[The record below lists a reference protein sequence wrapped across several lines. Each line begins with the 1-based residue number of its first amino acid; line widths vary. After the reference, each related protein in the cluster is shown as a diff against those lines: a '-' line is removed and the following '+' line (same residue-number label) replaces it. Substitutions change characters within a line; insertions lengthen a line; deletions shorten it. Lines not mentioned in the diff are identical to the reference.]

1 MVFGI
6 LTEQWWICAAAGAS
20 LLFTIISRIYM
31 ARKAFRTFNVSIS
44 LWKII
49 PFELASCWKQLFSFI
64 RFCRADKYDFTSHKL
79 RNHFGSFRHLVRIS
93 ETISGVLDTPS
104 EFLKPFREF
113 PTPRQNL

>member
-20 LLFTIISRIYM
+20 LLFTIISSIYM

-49 PFELASCWKQLFSFI
+49 PFELASCWKQLFLFI

-79 RNHFGSFRHLVRIS
+79 
-93 ETISGVLDTPS
+93 
-104 EFLKPFREF
+104 
-113 PTPRQNL
+113 